1 MYLQGN
7 IIIAGPE
14 QLKSKKFKKTV
25 IDYIFWAWT
34 CELGFDEV
42 HLLNV
47 WGPHFQKKI
56 WFMYMV
62 LWLSTY
68 DGNDTHCHPQWLGFG
83 TGILQVGIFHT
94 IPVMGTGTYLY
105 LCSVLV
111 VSYKTHGILII
122 KNIINITCSIGRG
135 QEYYE
140 TAAISLREKLN
151 K

>member
-1 MYLQGN
+1 MSKVGLDVITINSLTCDDTLRHQQEELWVTVYLQGN

-56 WFMYMV
+56 
-62 LWLSTY
+62 
-68 DGNDTHCHPQWLGFG
+68 
-83 TGILQVGIFHT
+83 
-94 IPVMGTGTYLY
+94 
-105 LCSVLV
+105 
-111 VSYKTHGILII
+111 
-122 KNIINITCSIGRG
+122 
-135 QEYYE
+135 
-140 TAAISLREKLN
+140 
-151 K
+151 